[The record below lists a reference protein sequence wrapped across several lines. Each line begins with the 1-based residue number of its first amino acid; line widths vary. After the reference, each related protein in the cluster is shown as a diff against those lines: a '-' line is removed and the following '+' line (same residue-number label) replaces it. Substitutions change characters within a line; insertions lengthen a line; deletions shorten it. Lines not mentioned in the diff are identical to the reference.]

1 MTAPQVTNADMLK
14 AAKEHDADMLRSVVE
29 CGAWMDY
36 YDAEDELK
44 NTALHLAVFECQDRK
59 DYLYEAER
67 LGLKITEHGCDLV
80 TKIKPATREAKQK
93 LEEDIQA
100 WKEKHDTDLACVQ
113 ALCDGHADPR
123 ALNTK
128 GQTPLEFAKNKDPE
142 IIRCLEN
149 QIIQLEELA
158 KQQEEGEADA

>member
-80 TKIKPATREAKQK
+80 TKIKPATQAAKDK
-93 LEEDIQA
+93 LAEDIQA
-100 WKEKHDTDLACVQ
+100 WKTRHDTDLACVQ
-113 ALCDGHADPR
+113 ALCDGDADPR
-123 ALNTK
+123 APNAE
-128 GQTPLEFAKNKDPE
+128 GQSPLDLAKNKDPE
-142 IIRCLEN
+142 IIMCLED
-149 QIIQLEELA
+149 QKLRLEKLA
-158 KQQEEGEADA
+158 KEAQEGEKTE